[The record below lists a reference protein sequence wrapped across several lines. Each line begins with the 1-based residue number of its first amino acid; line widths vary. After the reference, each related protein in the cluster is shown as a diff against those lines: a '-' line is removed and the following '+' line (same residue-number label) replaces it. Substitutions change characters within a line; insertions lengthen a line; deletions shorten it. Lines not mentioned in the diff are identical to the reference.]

1 VAPTIYGGS
10 SLDCA
15 LMETIF
21 RDVPYSPGLK
31 TLSLE
36 ARVAG
41 RMFSMLAATSDLTL
55 IDLSSIALR
64 KLGISRKHLLETEKE
79 EYPASRAWALAL
91 YLQFPAAQGL
101 VWTSRQDDRARACV
115 LFGDRVGGDTL
126 RAVSGPTPLTN
137 SDGSARLEVLDLARR
152 LNVEIVD

>member
-1 VAPTIYGGS
+1 
-10 SLDCA
+10 
-15 LMETIF
+15 METVF
-21 RDVPYSPGLK
+21 HDVPYSAGLK
-31 TLSLE
+31 FVSRRTHLVKS
-36 ARVAG
+36 V
-41 RMFSMLAATSDLTL
+41 FSTVEVVSPLTL
-55 IDLSSIALR
+55 VDLSAIALR